1 MFRHGHEDTGILK
14 NHDMAKTNKQTKN
27 NKFLTMDS
35 EVMTDKEFTR
45 ELPENMDRKL
55 NKI

>member
-1 MFRHGHEDTGILK
+1 
-14 NHDMAKTNKQTKN
+14 
-27 NKFLTMDS
+27 MDS

-55 NKI
+55 NKIWKISH